1 MMKIFV
7 TLCSLVAAA
16 TSASAFVPQSQP
28 QTQVVRTHSVAREA
42 LADRVFGMDL
52 FNKEG
57 NKYGARA
64 KKDLKVKPL
73 GSDSYIPNGLTKAE
87 YEKIR
92 AAEFAKKQANYQKKA
107 SVAFKFEDFTQ
118 FYKSR
123 GTQEGGSWLKAP
135 ARGHK
140 MVKTKYDWD
149 GVTADAK
156 KFESTK
162 VEKFKLF

>member
-7 TLCSLVAAA
+7 TLCSLLAAA
-16 TSASAFVPQSQP
+16 SSVSAFVSQSQL
-28 QTQVVRTHSVAREA
+28 QQQVRTHSVAREA

-73 GSDSYIPNGLTKAE
+73 GSNSYIPNGLSKAE

-118 FYKSR
+118 FYLKR

-140 MVKTKYDWD
+140 MVKTKYDWE
-149 GVTADAK
+149 GVTADSK
-156 KFESTK
+156 KFESSK

>member
-1 MMKIFV
+1 MKIFAA
-7 TLCSLVAAA
+7 LCSLLAAA
-16 TSASAFVPQSQP
+16 TAASAFVTPSQL
-28 QTQVVRTHSVAREA
+28 QQVRTHSVAREA

-52 FNKEG
+52 FNKDG

-64 KKDLKVKPL
+64 KKDLKVKAL
-73 GSDSYIPNGLTKAE
+73 GSNSYIPNGLTKAE

-107 SVAFKFEDFTQ
+107 STAFKFEDFTQ

-140 MVKTKYDWD
+140 MVKTKYDWE

-156 KFESTK
+156 KFESSTK

>member
-1 MMKIFV
+1 MMKIVV
-7 TLCSLVAAA
+7 TLCSLLAAA
-16 TSASAFVPQSQP
+16 SSVSAFVSQSQL
-28 QTQVVRTHSVAREA
+28 QQQVRTHSVAREA

-73 GSDSYIPNGLTKAE
+73 GSNSYIPNGLSKAE

-118 FYKSR
+118 FYLSR

-140 MVKTKYDWD
+140 MVKTKYDWE
-149 GVTADAK
+149 GVTADSK